1 MTSSKVKAAVNAS
14 SKNISGLAKG
24 LLGGPESSVQVMD
37 ENSYIQDM
45 DDYDLD
51 QSSNVRR
58 SNSRSIAEE
67 KQSSQ
72 DEYVDDFG
80 DQDLSEQQPQGE
92 NIESKNLEVN
102 LSKKRDKVAES
113 NDNYSDEEDYEF

>member
-102 LSKKRDKVAES
+102 LSKKRDKLAES